1 MKTHHDQL
9 PSIPVEIWMTICW
22 ELDAKSLGCLLQVC
36 HGFAQLGRDPY
47 LWKQL
52 CFHRGI
58 SSPCQ
63 PLGAPPD
70 KAKEREEGPQE
81 EEALW
86 RKTFLTAAAG
96 RHAKRT
102 TSWIFLG
109 HTACGKSTLLGQLLF
124 VGGEANQ
131 WDGIPSRL
139 AHLVDRTPVER
150 KRGTTQARCL
160 KLDTENRYYDLIDV
174 PGKTCFIKNAH
185 RAFCLADYGLL
196 VVSSHL
202 AEFEAGIS
210 RNGQTRLHVVL
221 AWVHGIKQLV
231 VAITKMEAARWNPN
245 RYFDVKHE
253 VLSVAKRVGYSA
265 SSLVFV
271 PVSGWTGENV
281 TRARLKLFDESV
293 HRQNRQQGGEDER
306 KAPPPPPSAPK
317 MSAEEEVM
325 DAQAVAPPWYSGP
338 TLLGALHAMAE
349 PTRQLFAP
357 LRMCVFDWILSKAE
371 DDRDGRRYTV
381 LIGKVLQGCIT
392 RDTRVWL
399 PLSGLVLFAR
409 RRALASSTKWDRKRK
424 QPNRAIRLRRLFDH
438 HDEEAAALE
447 RPLRVLSIERNG
459 APVARAI
466 PGDIIGVRLN
476 LCAPSSASSASSAPS
491 PTQEEEKEPK
501 EQKDEDKEDVVFL
514 PIPPNK
520 LHLKG
525 LVLSDAEHHP
535 LQPAYEVT
543 VRLVSLPLAS
553 QAAIGHGSTFY
564 CHSASTHCTIAEIER
579 LLDKRTARV
588 VNETPTHIPLG
599 VVAVARCCFCSPP
612 PFLSFSPLIS
622 NVCVCCVIT
631 IGWCLRGRCVWRR

>member
-36 HGFAQLGRDPY
+36 RGFAQLGRDPY

-58 SSPCQ
+58 SPPCQ

-70 KAKEREEGPQE
+70 KAKEREEGPQEE

-109 HTACGKSTLLGQLLF
+109 HTACGKSTLLGRLLF

-131 WDGIPSRL
+131 WD
-139 AHLVDRTPVER
+139 D
-150 KRGTTQARCL
+150 TT
-160 KLDTENRYYDLIDV
+160 DLIDV

-210 RNGQTRLHVVL
+210 RNGQTRSHPIHAHYFGWLRLQMVL

-245 RYFDVKHE
+245 RYFDVKQE

-281 TRARLKLFDESV
+281 SRARLKLFDESA
-293 HRQNRQQGGEDER
+293 HRQNRQQA
-306 KAPPPPPSAPK
+306 APPPPPSAPK

-325 DAQAVAPPWYSGP
+325 DAQAVGPPWYSGP

-357 LRMCVFDWILSKAE
+357 LRMCVFDWSLSKAE
-371 DDRDGRRYTV
+371 DGRDGRRYTV

-409 RRALASSTKWDRKRK
+409 RRALASSNKWDRKRK

-447 RPLRVLSIERNG
+447 RPFRVLSIERNG

-476 LCAPSSASSASSAPS
+476 LCAPSSSASSASS
-491 PTQEEEKEPK
+491 PTQEEETEPK

-543 VRLVSLPLAS
+543 VRLVGLHLAA

-564 CHSASTHCTIAEIER
+564 CHSASTHCTIAEIKR

-599 VVAVARCCFCSPP
+599 VVAVARLVFERP
-612 PFLSFSPLIS
+612 
-622 NVCVCCVIT
+622 VCVEKMSVCRKLGSCVLWNNRQVNFVGSIDKVFHSYQSSSPEPSST
-631 IGWCLRGRCVWRR
+631 TASCE